1 MIKKINVMGI
11 ELDNYSSRE
20 AMMLVETFLNNT
32 VLNTIEEVPLQV
44 LVQAKENEDVRQS
57 IRALDL
63 AIPGDREILVEA
75 GYGNSRQIN
84 DVEEN
89 SFFHEFIR
97 RVIRNK
103 KKVFLLGE
111 TQAVVDELTTVL
123 KEDYERLQI
132 IGSCCLERFKD
143 DAGVINEI
151 NSQAPDVIL
160 SALPSPKQELF
171 ILEQK
176 GRLHAKIW
184 YGMNNNVR
192 IRKGKE
198 RLIQMIRTMV
208 GRVIF
213 RHQILK
219 YQRKE

>member
-1 MIKKINVMGI
+1 M
-11 ELDNYSSRE
+11 
-20 AMMLVETFLNNT
+20 
-32 VLNTIEEVPLQV
+32 
-44 LVQAKENEDVRQS
+44 
-57 IRALDL
+57 
-63 AIPGDREILVEA
+63 
-75 GYGNSRQIN
+75 
-84 DVEEN
+84 
-89 SFFHEFIR
+89 
-97 RVIRNK
+97 
-103 KKVFLLGE
+103 
-111 TQAVVDELTTVL
+111 VDELTTVL